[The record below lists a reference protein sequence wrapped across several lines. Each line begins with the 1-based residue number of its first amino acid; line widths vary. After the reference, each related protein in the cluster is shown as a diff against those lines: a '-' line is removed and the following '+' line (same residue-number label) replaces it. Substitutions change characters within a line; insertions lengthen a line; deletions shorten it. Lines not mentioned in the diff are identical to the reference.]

1 MDELGLNCVFQIE
14 SADGSIART
23 IIENTL
29 IEIGM
34 PTNIKGFKYIVDTVM
49 LLSKPEWKDP
59 KWTALYYCVSQLNN
73 CTACSVEKSI
83 RTALRITRDNCI
95 DYNLIEH
102 YIGFANC
109 ENSNSLTL
117 LYTRLNQSKQ
127 KDKALELMCSI

>member
-1 MDELGLNCVFQIE
+1 MN
-14 SADGSIART
+14 RT

-102 YIGFANC
+102 YTARIRTPLHCCILGLIKANKKIIF
-109 ENSNSLTL
+109 
-117 LYTRLNQSKQ
+117 LN
-127 KDKALELMCSI
+127 